1 MVLADAMHASYDPE
15 GKPGKVDPEGIAPF
29 VEFAREVVAGRKR
42 FVIAHSEV
50 YPGTYASTTECADA
64 LAEAL
69 GLKPRALL
77 KWGPLGMQQVS
88 EVRAGRLRILGFA
101 GNSAPDHT
109 DHFHALGSWLRLV
122 K

>member
-1 MVLADAMHASYDPE
+1 M
-15 GKPGKVDPEGIAPF
+15 
-29 VEFAREVVAGRKR
+29 AGRKT
-42 FVIAHSEV
+42 FVFAHSEV
-50 YPGTYASTTECADA
+50 FPGTYASTTECTDA
-64 LAEAL
+64 LADVL
-69 GLKPRALL
+69 GLKPRAVL

-109 DHFHALGSWLRLV
+109 DHFHALGSWLKLV